1 MAKDV
6 EYNSLRDQLDK
17 INAQNS
23 SYRKIKQKFKTGA
36 KSSNDKG
43 KEIRE
48 HEILND
54 LSKFNQDIIH
64 GNFQSAL
71 YRAGYINK
79 DILEDQINSY
89 SKEVESVNP
98 FSQEEKLKYLA
109 SFNKRI
115 ERGLK
120 YLEKDPSKENIQT
133 MQKILNYSKLI
144 EENLNGNKKSVLEKS
159 LAVLSIGSVL
169 AGIFFLSPNLTGNVI
184 GNIAKSP
191 GNILGGVL
199 FILGIVGAFFTL
211 RK

>member
-1 MAKDV
+1 MAKEV
-6 EYNSLRDQLDK
+6 NYNSLRDQFDK
-17 INAQNS
+17 INTQNS
-23 SYRKIKQKFKTGA
+23 SYGKIKQRFKTGA
-36 KSSNDKG
+36 KSSGDKG

-54 LSKFNQDIIH
+54 LSKFNQEIIH

-71 YRAGYINK
+71 YRAGYIKK

-98 FSQEEKLKYLA
+98 FSQEEKLKYLD

-120 YLEKDPSKENIQT
+120 YLEKDPSKEDIQT
-133 MQKILNYSKLI
+133 MQKILNYSKLV
-144 EENLNGNKKSVLEKS
+144 EETLNGNKKTGLEKS
-159 LAVLSIGSVL
+159 LAVLSIGSIL

-184 GNIAKSP
+184 GNITNNSS
-191 GNILGGVL
+191 NIFGGVL